1 MATRAGSADRTGRP
15 PLPRWTLDSIYPGF
29 ESPEFES
36 DKASLVAGITRFRE
50 VAADRRAW
58 KSKPQSQLKR
68 CLKLINRITDLHETL
83 DAFTY
88 ARYSVDTADPVAT
101 RELNALQE
109 IAVPMYTAQVIFR
122 DALGRIEKQIPK
134 LAKSSKTIARYRFF
148 LDEELLR
155 HRHQM
160 SAEEEGL
167 AADLARS
174 GADAWSRLQE
184 TVSAS
189 LAVPWKR
196 GETKTVVELRGLA
209 HDPDRSVRR
218 KAFTAEIEAW
228 KSVETP
234 LAFAINGVKGH
245 ALTASRRRGYT
256 STLER
261 SVEQS
266 RITQKTLDSLI
277 TAMREALPAF
287 RDYLRAKARLLGLP
301 ALSFCDIFAPVG
313 TQSRRWDFPEAKELI
328 IREFGRFSPD
338 LSAFARHA
346 FDAGWIDAEPRAGK
360 VGGAYCVSMPLAGES
375 RILANFD
382 GSFSA
387 VATIAHE
394 LGHAWHHHL
403 LRDAPAVHREYPM
416 TLAETA
422 SIFCET
428 IVFDQT
434 IQAVP
439 PAERITI
446 LELFLQDS
454 TQVVV
459 DILSRFDFE
468 RELFARRERSELSA
482 AELCELMTTAQR
494 ATYGD
499 ALGELHPY
507 MWAVKGHY
515 YRHDLAFYNYPYAF
529 GLLFGLGLYAQ
540 RQENPDGFAD
550 RYQLLLQNTGTA
562 SAVDLARG
570 AGFDIETGDFWRR
583 ALLIVGERIEEF
595 TALVDTQA

>member
-1 MATRAGSADRTGRP
+1 MKTGTRAGSGSPTAP
-15 PLPRWTLDSIYPGF
+15 SVIPRWSLESIYPGF
-29 ESPEFES
+29 DSPEFDA
-36 DKASLVAGITRFRE
+36 DKRALIAAITRFRA
-50 VAADRRAW
+50 VADDRRAW
-58 KSKPQSQLKR
+58 KSKPESQLKR
-68 CLKLINRITDLHETL
+68 CLKLINRISDLHETL
-83 DAFTY
+83 DAYTY
-88 ARYSVDTADPVAT
+88 ARYSVDTTDPVAT

-109 IAVPMYTAQVIFR
+109 IAVPMHTVQVVFR
-122 DALGRIEKQIPK
+122 DALGRIAKQIPK
-134 LAKSSKTIARYRFF
+134 LARSSKAIARYRFF
-148 LDEELLR
+148 LHEELLR
-155 HRHQM
+155 RRHQM
-160 SAEEEGL
+160 SAAEEGL

-184 TVSAS
+184 TVSAT
-189 LAVPWKR
+189 LYVPWKK

-209 HDPDRSVRR
+209 HDSDRRVRS

-245 ALTASRRRGYT
+245 ALTVSRRRGYA
-256 STLER
+256 SPLDR

-266 RITQKTLDSLI
+266 RITQKALDALI
-277 TAMREALPAF
+277 TAMREALPGF

-301 ALSFCDIFAPVG
+301 ALSFYDLFAPVG
-313 TQSRRWDFPEAKELI
+313 TLARKWSYHEARELI
-328 IREFGRFSPD
+328 VREFGRFSPD
-338 LSAFARHA
+338 LASFAEHA
-346 FDAGWIDAEPRAGK
+346 FSAAWIDAEPRAGK
-360 VGGAYCVSMPLAGES
+360 VGGAYCISMPLAGES

-382 GSFSA
+382 GSFSG
-387 VATIAHE
+387 VSTLAHE

-403 LRDAPAVHREYPM
+403 LRDAPALHREYPM

-428 IVFDQT
+428 IVFDET
-434 IQAVP
+434 LRSVA

-468 RELFARRERSELSA
+468 RELFARRGHSELSA
-482 AELCELMTTAQR
+482 SELCELMTAAQR

-499 ALGELHPY
+499 ALDQLHPY

-529 GLLFGLGLYAQ
+529 GLLFGLGLAAQ
-540 RQENPDGFAD
+540 RQENPDGFAE
-550 RYQLLLQNTGTA
+550 RYQHLLRTTGTA
-562 SAVDLARG
+562 SAVEVTRE
-570 AGFDIETGDFWRR
+570 AGFDIESGDFWRG
-583 ALLIVGERIEEF
+583 ALAVVTERVNEF
-595 TALVDTQA
+595 TALADA